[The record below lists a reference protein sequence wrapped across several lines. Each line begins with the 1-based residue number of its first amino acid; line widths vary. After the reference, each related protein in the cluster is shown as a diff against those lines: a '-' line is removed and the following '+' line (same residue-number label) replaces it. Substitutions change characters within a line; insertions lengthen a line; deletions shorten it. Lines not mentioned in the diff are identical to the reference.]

1 MSKYGLLI
9 ISSTPDRETLE
20 ALLLPY
26 RDPTTYRDELPDTG
40 KPATWDYWVLGGMDW
55 ARMLAVRPGGQFKV
69 NEGATDIEDRPD
81 GADQA
86 RVGDL
91 DRAVMHRAKF
101 FVFAVLAA
109 DGEWHEWDSRTE
121 TAEAWSERVFA
132 LLDAADPDHWAS
144 VALCHS

>member
-9 ISSTPDRETLE
+9 ISPTPDRETLE

-26 RDPTTYRDELPDTG
+26 RDPTTYRDEPPATG
-40 KPATWDYWVLGGMDW
+40 KPAMWDYWVLGGMDW
-55 ARMLAVRPGGQFKV
+55 ARMLVVRPGRQFKV

-86 RVGDL
+86 RLADL
-91 DRAVMHRAKF
+91 DRAAMRQAGF

-121 TAEAWSERVFA
+121 SAQAWGERLFG
-132 LLDAADPDHWAS
+132 LLDAADPDDWAS
-144 VALCHS
+144 VAMCHC